1 MHRPLAIGSSN
12 GLRGIE
18 LAQTLALQGVDTLN
32 ALVAGVERIE
42 DDPNDNTVGF
52 GGLPNEDGKV
62 ELDAAVMHGP
72 TSRAGAVAGVTAT
85 RYVSRLAKLVMEQSN
100 HSFLIGS
107 GADAFARAH
116 GLSEPCLLTEQAR
129 RIWLYWRQTRGAKDD
144 WIAPDV
150 STLDPAV
157 VKFFKLDQPT
167 ERGTSTQPA
176 GETGAYQRTE
186 AVERPTGT
194 VHLACQDASG
204 DMSVVTST
212 SGMAFKI
219 AGRVGDSPVI
229 GAGLYV
235 DNAVGTCGSTGRGE
249 ANLRACASFAVVEL
263 MRQGATPLEA
273 GLEVMQRIIRQTQE
287 PQLLDSEGKPAF
299 GLKFYILHKSGDH
312 AGVSLW
318 GPTHYA
324 VADAEGTRLMPC
336 SYLFERDS

>member
-1 MHRPLAIGSSN
+1 MPRPLAIGSSN

-18 LAQTLALQGVDTLN
+18 LAFALQQQGVDTLA
-32 ALVAGVERIE
+32 ALIAGVERIE
-42 DDPNDNTVGF
+42 DDPDDNTVGY
-52 GGLPNEDGKV
+52 GGLPNEDGQV

-72 TSRAGAVAGVTAT
+72 THRAGAVAGVTAT

-116 GLSEPCLLTEQAR
+116 GLSEPTLLTEQAR

-144 WIAPDV
+144 WIAPHI

-157 VKFFKLDQPT
+157 IRFFKLDRRVP
-167 ERGTSTQPA
+167 SVPA
-176 GETGAYQRTE
+176 GLQPPPSGGFQRTQ

-194 VHLACQDASG
+194 VHLACLDGRG

-249 ANLRACASFAVVEL
+249 ANLRACSSFAVVEL
-263 MRQGATPLEA
+263 MRKGASPLEA
-273 GLEVMQRIIRQTQE
+273 GLEVMQRIVKQTTE
-287 PQLLDSEGKPAF
+287 PHLLDADGKPAF
-299 GLKFYILHKSGDH
+299 GLTLYIMHKSGDY
-312 AGVSLW
+312 AGISLW
-318 GPTHYA
+318 GPATFAIADSEGARLLPCTH
-324 VADAEGTRLMPC
+324 
-336 SYLFERDS
+336 LFER